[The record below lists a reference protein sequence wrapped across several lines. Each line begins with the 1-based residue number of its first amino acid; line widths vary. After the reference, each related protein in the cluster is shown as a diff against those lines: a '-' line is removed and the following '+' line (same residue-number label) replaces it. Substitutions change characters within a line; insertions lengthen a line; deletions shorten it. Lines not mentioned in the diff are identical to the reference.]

1 MPNIMKIHNFSE
13 GIMGR
18 STNTVLGVTDVC
30 VLTNYIHCNNT
41 VEQNFTSMVRDIIAL
56 TK

>member
-1 MPNIMKIHNFSE
+1 MKIHNFSK

-18 STNTVLGVTDVC
+18 ITNRVLGVTDVC
-30 VLTNYIHCNNT
+30 VLTNYIHCNIT
-41 VEQNFTSMVRDIIAL
+41 VEQNFTFMVRDIAL